1 MDNKFCVEYRE
12 HSKSLASAKEIRIT
26 VKPDSKVEAI
36 KAVLANLQDTQRLNI
51 YLEDD
56 IQDYIANKSL
66 KTILDIVK
74 ETDKEY
80 TFCLSNHSV
89 AYAQMIDELF
99 TDIPH
104 YYNITICTW
113 DDLMAFLNTIPNL
126 SDILIAESLGFELPA
141 IAAICSASNIKVR
154 VYPDVAQAANLNIP
168 DMFKFFIRPE
178 DIEVYS
184 KFVDVFEL
192 FHKENQETIYD
203 IYANQKTWQSSIK
216 EIILGLDEDA
226 PCSKMLKF
234 GDKRVDCGRKC
245 MRLASSCGICDQVYK
260 IAEGLDNLN
269 LTLKE
274 KENK

>member
-1 MDNKFCVEYRE
+1 M
-12 HSKSLASAKEIRIT
+12 
-26 VKPDSKVEAI
+26 
-36 KAVLANLQDTQRLNI
+36 
-51 YLEDD
+51 
-56 IQDYIANKSL
+56 
-66 KTILDIVK
+66 DIVK

-154 VYPDVAQAANLNIP
+154 VYPDVAEAANLSIP

-216 EIILGLDEDA
+216 EIIIGLEEDVS
-226 PCSKMLKF
+226 CSKMLKF

-245 MRLASSCGICDQVYK
+245 MRLASSCGICD
-260 IAEGLDNLN
+260 
-269 LTLKE
+269 
-274 KENK
+274 

>member
-1 MDNKFCVEYRE
+1 MN
-12 HSKSLASAKEIRIT
+12 
-26 VKPDSKVEAI
+26 
-36 KAVLANLQDTQRLNI
+36 
-51 YLEDD
+51 
-56 IQDYIANKSL
+56 
-66 KTILDIVK
+66 IVK

-89 AYAQMIDELF
+89 AYAQMIDKLF

-216 EIILGLDEDA
+216 EIIIGLEEHV

-245 MRLASSCGICDQVYK
+245 MRLTSSCGICD
-260 IAEGLDNLN
+260 
-269 LTLKE
+269 
-274 KENK
+274 

>member
-1 MDNKFCVEYRE
+1 MN
-12 HSKSLASAKEIRIT
+12 
-26 VKPDSKVEAI
+26 
-36 KAVLANLQDTQRLNI
+36 
-51 YLEDD
+51 
-56 IQDYIANKSL
+56 
-66 KTILDIVK
+66 IVK

-89 AYAQMIDELF
+89 AYAQMIDKLF

-216 EIILGLDEDA
+216 EIIIGLEEHVA
-226 PCSKMLKF
+226 CSKMLKF

-245 MRLASSCGICDQVYK
+245 MRLTSSCGICD
-260 IAEGLDNLN
+260 
-269 LTLKE
+269 
-274 KENK
+274 

>member
-66 KTILDIVK
+66 ETILNIVK

-80 TFCLSNHSV
+80 TFCLSNHSI
-89 AYAQMIDELF
+89 AYAQMIDKLF

-184 KFVDVFEL
+184 KFKQL
-192 FHKENQETIYD
+192 F
-203 IYANQKTWQSSIK
+203 
-216 EIILGLDEDA
+216 
-226 PCSKMLKF
+226 
-234 GDKRVDCGRKC
+234 V
-245 MRLASSCGICDQVYK
+245 
-260 IAEGLDNLN
+260 
-269 LTLKE
+269 
-274 KENK
+274 